1 MTTIDKY
8 QRGVTTTTWVMI
20 LVVVGIIAWLAIKIV
35 PIYIDNGK
43 VANAMENIKVDAKT
57 NGYAS
62 KGDVKSALLRRLS
75 IEDVEVINGANFDEL
90 AKYERTGE
98 GFILTIKY
106 ANETTLMGDLYLTVK
121 FEKTIEVP

>member
-1 MTTIDKY
+1 VTNINKN
-8 QRGVTTTTWVMI
+8 QRGLTTTAWMMV

-35 PIYIDNGK
+35 PIYVENGV
-43 VANAMENIKVDAKT
+43 VANDLENIKNDAKA
-57 NGYAS
+57 NGYTS
-62 KGDVKSALLRRLS
+62 KGEVKSALLKRLS
-75 IEDVEVINGANFDEL
+75 INDVDVINGGNFDEL